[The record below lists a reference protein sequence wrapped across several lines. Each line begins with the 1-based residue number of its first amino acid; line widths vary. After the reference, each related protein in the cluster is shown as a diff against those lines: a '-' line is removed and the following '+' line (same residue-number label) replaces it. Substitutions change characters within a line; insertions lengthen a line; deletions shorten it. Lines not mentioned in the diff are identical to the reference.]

1 MDRILYGAA
10 YYDEYMPYD
19 RLDTDIAMMKKAGI
33 NVIRIAES
41 TWSSEEPEEGVFDFS
56 HVTRVLDACEKAGI
70 SVIVGTP
77 TYAIPAWMAKAYP
90 EVMVMDKSGRRR
102 PYGDRQIMDITHP
115 AYRFFAER
123 IIRKLMEA
131 VQGYSC
137 VIGFQ
142 LDNETKHFGTC
153 SENVQQMFVRHMR
166 KRYNGDLERLNRD
179 FGLNYWSNRINS
191 WEEFPSMVGTING
204 SLGCAFEAFQ
214 RQQVTDFLQRQ
225 SEIVREYCRPDQ
237 FITHN
242 FDFSWKGHSF
252 GVQSEVDHFPAAQ
265 ALTVAGC
272 DIYHPSQDKLTG
284 KEIAFCGSLT
294 RSLKKD
300 NYLVIET
307 EAQGFAEWTPYEGQL
322 RLQAFSHLAYGADC
336 VMYWHW
342 HSIHNSRETYWKG
355 ILSHDFAENAV
366 YREVCRIGAEFSRLS
381 PYLLH
386 QKKENKAAILVSNPS
401 LTALKWF
408 PFPAGAEGG
417 MDYNDVV
424 RWIFDALYES
434 NIGCDFVSPE
444 ETDLARYDVLFVPA
458 LYSAPESCLMRIRDF
473 AAQGGTVVATFKTA
487 FTDEN
492 VKVWT
497 DEQPHLLKDCFGVLY
512 HEFTAP
518 VDVFLKEVESGDE
531 EEPSTTGS
539 GRAAGRADGTPSDCL
554 LSSKIFNDLSREDRQ
569 AHLFME
575 FLEPQGAQVLAS
587 YDHYAWKKYAAIT
600 RNDYG
605 KGTCIYLGCM
615 TSSAYLKALIGALW
629 QEKGLSDWKQD
640 YAFPLVIT
648 EGTNQAGKRLTWY
661 LNYTKEPQRCICPQ
675 GGTELLSG
683 ETYAPGQELTVGGWN
698 LRIIEG

>member
-41 TWSSEEPEEGVFDFS
+41 TWSSEEPQEGVFDFS
-56 HVTRVLDACEKAGI
+56 HVTRVLDACERAGI

-77 TYAIPAWMAKAYP
+77 TYAVPAWMAKAYP
-90 EVMVMDKSGRRR
+90 EVMVTDRSGKR
-102 PYGDRQIMDITHP
+102 PYGARQIMDITHP

-153 SENVQQMFVRHMR
+153 SENVQLSFVRHMR
-166 KRYNGDLERLNRD
+166 ERYNGDLERLNRD

-191 WEEFPSMVGTING
+191 WEEFPSVVGTING

-214 RQQVTDFLQRQ
+214 RQQVTDFLLRQ

-252 GVQSEVDHFPAAQ
+252 GVQPDVDHFQAAR

-322 RLQAFSHLAYGADC
+322 RLQAFSHLAYGADS

-342 HSIHNSRETYWKG
+342 HSIHNACETYWKG

-381 PYLLH
+381 PHLLH

-444 ETDLARYDVLFVPA
+444 ETELSRYDVLFVPA
-458 LYSAPESCLMRIRDF
+458 LYSAPQDCLARIRDY

-492 VKVWT
+492 VKVWA
-497 DEQPHLLKDCFGVLY
+497 DEQPHLLKNCFGVLY

-518 VDVFLKEVESGDE
+518 ADVLLKENGDGGFGASVCGLSME
-531 EEPSTTGS
+531 
-539 GRAAGRADGTPSDCL
+539 AACG
-554 LSSKIFNDLSREDRQ
+554 LSMEDRR
-569 AHLFME
+569 ARLFME
-575 FLEPQGAQVLAS
+575 LLEPQGARVLAS
-587 YDHYAWKKYAAIT
+587 YDHYAWNKYAAVT

-629 QEKGLSDWKQD
+629 QETLDAYRDPGLVPELRRCLEELGWQLGRYSAQIQGQAVRVCREQAEILAREQGRELETRTRLSLGLS
-640 YAFPLVIT
+640 LC
-648 EGTNQAGKRLTWY
+648 AGAGAVT
-661 LNYTKEPQRCICPQ
+661 
-675 GGTELLSG
+675 LL
-683 ETYAPGQELTVGGWN
+683 L
-698 LRIIEG
+698 